1 MRYIIV
7 DEQDQ
12 RLLTS
17 VASLINKATFQL
29 EGQELV
35 GAAQVLTGLSKLAD
49 RIKNAADLP
58 RLKRADEDIPAPKK
72 VTK

>member
-29 EGQELV
+29 DGQELV
-35 GAAQVLTGLSKLAD
+35 GAAQVLTALSKLAE
-49 RIKNAADLP
+49 RIKAAEEFP
-58 RLKRADEDIPAPKK
+58 SQKK